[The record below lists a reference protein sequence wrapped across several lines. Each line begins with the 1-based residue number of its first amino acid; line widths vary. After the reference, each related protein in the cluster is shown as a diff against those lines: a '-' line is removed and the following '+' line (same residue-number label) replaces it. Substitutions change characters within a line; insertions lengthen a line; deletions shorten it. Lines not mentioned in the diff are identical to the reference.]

1 MLGLVAMFMSFSTS
15 VLAYDAIINV
25 DATVVTSLNATVTTH
40 INFGTF
46 GLIDDLSGGTVD
58 TSGTTS
64 NVEVFTAGTP
74 GLVTIAGAA
83 STLINISVTN
93 ATLTGPGT
101 DMTATL
107 SVPSAT
113 VTTDAG
119 GAATSAVNGSLA
131 VAAGQ
136 TPGSYTGTATVTVSY

>member
-74 GLVTIAGAA
+74 GCDYCRSRKYI
-83 STLINISVTN
+83 
-93 ATLTGPGT
+93 
-101 DMTATL
+101 D
-107 SVPSAT
+107 
-113 VTTDAG
+113 
-119 GAATSAVNGSLA
+119 
-131 VAAGQ
+131 
-136 TPGSYTGTATVTVSY
+136 